1 MATMEFTDK
10 LDAGKSPEQ
19 LLAERG
25 KRLEDALSLGQPDRI
40 PLHMPASYL
49 LSEYGGITHR
59 EQQDNWEKAQELLE
73 QFALEFQPDTVIG
86 LFNQPRPSL
95 ALGDRMTK
103 WPGHG
108 LPDTGSF
115 QFDEHEFMKAEDYEA
130 FINDPSD
137 WAIRTYLPRAFEKL
151 EGLQYLPPFG
161 MWAFG
166 HYHLGNLPMYAA
178 PPVQAALEALGEA
191 IQFGLDDAARMQES
205 IGRMVAL
212 GFPPT
217 FLAGALIEAP
227 FDFMSDTLRGMR
239 GIMLDILR
247 RPEQLLAAQ
256 EKVLKF
262 QLEFAIN
269 FSAATGLNTAFIPLH
284 RGSDGFMSL
293 PQFERFYWP
302 QLKEMMLTLV
312 DHGIRP
318 ICFYEGVW
326 DQRLEYLADLPRGKT
341 AGWFQRSDI
350 FKVKEV
356 VGDTMCIIGGMRNS
370 MLQASTPEEVR
381 AETKKVCEIVG
392 EGGGFIMGTGVGE
405 MEGCDLELV
414 RVWADA
420 TREFGVY

>member
-1 MATMEFTDK
+1 MEFTEK
-10 LDAGKSPEQ
+10 LDGGKEPEQ

-25 KRLEDALSLGQPDRI
+25 KRLQDALQLKQPDRI
-40 PLHMPASYL
+40 PLNMPASYL
-49 LSEYGGITHR
+49 LAEYGGITHR

-73 QFALEFQPDTVIG
+73 KFACEFQPDTVLG
-86 LFNQPRPSL
+86 LFNNPRPSL

-103 WPGHG
+103 WPGYG

-115 QFDEHEFMKAEDYEA
+115 QFDEHEFMKGEDYDA
-130 FINDPSD
+130 FLEDPSD
-137 WAIRTYLPRAFEKL
+137 WTLRTYLPRAFSKL

-161 MWAFG
+161 MCAFG
-166 HYHLGNLPMYAA
+166 HYHLGNLPMYAS
-178 PPVQAALEALGEA
+178 PPMQAALKALGEA
-191 IQFGLDDAARMQES
+191 IEIAVADGAKMGES
-205 IGRMVAL
+205 TGRMLAL

-239 GIMLDILR
+239 GIMIDMLR
-247 RPEQLLAAQ
+247 RPEKLLAAQ
-256 EKVLKF
+256 QKVLKF
-262 QLEFAIN
+262 QLEFAIS
-269 FSAATGLNTAFIPLH
+269 FSAATGLKTAFIPLH

-302 QLKEMMLTLV
+302 QLKEMMVTLV
-312 DHGIRP
+312 DNDIRP
-318 ICFYEGVW
+318 VCFYEGVW
-326 DQRLEYLADLPRGKT
+326 DQRLKYLADLPKGKT

-350 FKVKEV
+350 FKVKEI
-356 VGDTMCIIGGMRNS
+356 VGDTLCIIGGMKNS
-370 MLQASTPEEVR
+370 LLQAGTAEQVR

-392 EGGGFIMGTGVGE
+392 RGGGFIMSTGIGE
-405 MEGCDLELV
+405 MEGCDLDLV

>member
-40 PLHMPASYL
+40 PVHMPASYL